1 MLSTLSLP
9 ASDPSLAP
17 APDRAP
23 LPLRARQAERLAEML
38 EAWQFPEPI
47 YVTRPTLP
55 SLADYTRQLE
65 AIWES
70 HKLTNNGPLH
80 RRLEEALTRRL
91 GVEHLSLTCNGT
103 IALLIALQA
112 LRINGG
118 EIIVTPFTYPPTVH
132 VLYWL
137 QVKPVFCDIDPL
149 TWTIDPARIE
159 ALITPETRAIMGVH
173 VYGRPCAVDE
183 IQAIADR
190 HGLHVIYDAAQAFGV
205 EVDGRSVLR
214 WGDMST
220 LSFHATK
227 LYSTIEGGAI
237 VTNTPERKQRVDFL
251 KNFGIADEET
261 VIGPGINGKLNE
273 MQAAYGLLRLDD
285 VDREIERRRE
295 LTAIYRREL
304 DRVPGLTLL
313 PDQPGVR
320 HNFAYLPV
328 LVDPEACGL
337 SRDRLYDLLKEFNV
351 HARKYFHPLC
361 SSYPCYRGLPTA
373 RPDHLPVATRI
384 ASHVLCLP
392 LYGTLAPEEAG
403 RICAIIRGLI
413 ELTA

>member
-47 YVTRPTLP
+47 FVTRPTLP

-91 GVEHLSLTCNGT
+91 DVEHLSLTCNGT

-295 LTAIYRREL
+295 LTAIYGTDPAPRSARRAPQL
-304 DRVPGLTLL
+304 RLL
-313 PDQPGVR
+313 ARARRSRGVR
-320 HNFAYLPV
+320 PQPRPALRSAQGVQRPRAQVFSSALQQLSVLPR
-328 LVDPEACGL
+328 PAHG
-337 SRDRLYDLLKEFNV
+337 
-351 HARKYFHPLC
+351 A
-361 SSYPCYRGLPTA
+361 A
-373 RPDHLPVATRI
+373 RPPARRHAHRLARPLPALVWNA
-384 ASHVLCLP
+384 C
-392 LYGTLAPEEAG
+392 AG
-403 RICAIIRGLI
+403 GSRPDLRHHPW
-413 ELTA
+413 TD